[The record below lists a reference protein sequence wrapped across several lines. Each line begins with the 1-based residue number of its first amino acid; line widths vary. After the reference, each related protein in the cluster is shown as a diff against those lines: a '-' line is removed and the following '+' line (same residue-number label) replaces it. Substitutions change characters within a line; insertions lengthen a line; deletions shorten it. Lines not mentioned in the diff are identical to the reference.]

1 MLNSSVDDLSFVL
14 IVRDSCS
21 SKFLAQIHTNKHICG
36 IFLYSNRINS
46 FVNIKVNKYDKVIDI
61 VTQRKELQRK
71 LAQFVYLYRYR
82 LRLSWVY
89 YGPFQKTIRAIGCQE
104 NNEEKNKFI
113 WFQLFKQLIIQF
125 DNDPSSWHDLIN
137 QLHRRCFGNESQF
150 RHIETFKQ
158 DYCSA
163 KAIYWYSKSDL
174 QLYRIV
180 NRALR
185 TEDPIELFNYRLFIR
200 DMSNQMRTLWKK
212 EKRTSSV
219 IVYRGSREMK
229 IVLRRLRENIGN
241 VIALNGFLSCSKSRH
256 IAELFGGIN
265 EELNDNEIPVIYE
278 IEVDSSIVMADISEE
293 SQFPDEKEVLF
304 DLGMTFKVISV
315 KCDSK
320 ETYWIVQLKATVDG
334 SSVANEFIDF
344 NQLDLKK
351 DKSIE
356 VFYGQ
361 LLIET
366 GEFIKARYFFENL
379 VKYQRT
385 ADAYYYMGRICSVLG
400 EYDLSE
406 KFFKFAFDELQTN
419 SHSRSIDMMRVINGL
434 GFICS
439 LQGNFD
445 QAYETYEKALQ
456 QGKILFPN
464 YEHYEFIPVL
474 NNIASVLED
483 QGKYDQA
490 IQTFEQILIICDQ
503 ILLHPD
509 HPKRALAY
517 DNLGNIYTTIKN
529 YDLSLQCLFKAFSIR
544 LKLLPR
550 GHFDYGWNFMQL
562 GRVFIYVKQFECARL
577 CLNVAFDIMSVTVP
591 KNHLNKAEYLLQFG
605 NLNQEQKYFRRAL
618 VWYRR
623 ALTAR
628 LKLLPSDH
636 RDIGVVY
643 EKIGDSLR
651 ALGRI
656 EEAVENYQRALK
668 IYIDKLL
675 PDHPFTAHLKET
687 IIHLI

>member
-1 MLNSSVDDLSFVL
+1 M
-14 IVRDSCS
+14 
-21 SKFLAQIHTNKHICG
+21 
-36 IFLYSNRINS
+36 
-46 FVNIKVNKYDKVIDI
+46 IK
-61 VTQRKELQRK
+61 K
-71 LAQFVYLYRYR
+71 LVQFVYLYRYR

-89 YGPFQKTIRAIGCQE
+89 YEPFQKTIRAIGCQE

-125 DNDPSSWHDLIN
+125 DNDPFSWHDLIN

-174 QLYRIV
+174 QLYRII

-200 DMSNQMRTLWKK
+200 DMSKQIHTLWKK

-265 EELNDNEIPVIYE
+265 EELNNNEIPVIYE
-278 IEVDSSIVMADISEE
+278 IEVDSSIVMADIPEE
-293 SQFPDEKEVLF
+293 SQFSDEKEVLF

-320 ETYWIVQLKATVDG
+320 EIYWIVQLRATVDG
-334 SSVANEFIDF
+334 SSVASEFIDF

-356 VFYGQ
+356 VLYGQ
-361 LLIET
+361 LLIEI

-379 VKYQRT
+379 VKYQQI

-419 SHSRSIDMMRVINGL
+419 LHSRSIDMMR
-434 GFICS
+434 CS
-439 LQGNFD
+439 ITWL
-445 QAYETYEKALQ
+445 L
-456 QGKILFPN
+456 
-464 YEHYEFIPVL
+464 
-474 NNIASVLED
+474 LED

-490 IQTFEQILIICDQ
+490 IQTFEKMLVICDE
-503 ILLHPD
+503 IHLHSD

-517 DNLGNIYTTIKN
+517 DNL
-529 YDLSLQCLFKAFSIR
+529 AFSIR

-623 ALTAR
+623 ALAAR

-656 EEAVENYQRALK
+656 EEAVENYQCALK
-668 IYIDKLL
+668 IYIDKLS